1 MSLGVPLKIMHEAAH
16 HIVTVEL
23 KTGEMFTGYMAE
35 AEDTMNVRL
44 DEVQMVTRD
53 GRPMSLEQVYLRG
66 SQIRFVVIPD
76 VFKYAPMFKKIR
88 ANAKSKNMQ
97 QIREKARQV
106 REELVPRIKQG
117 LEQQKK

>member
-1 MSLGVPLKIMHEAAH
+1 
-16 HIVTVEL
+16 
-23 KTGEMFTGYMAE
+23 
-35 AEDTMNVRL
+35 
-44 DEVQMVTRD
+44 MVTRD